1 MKFTCKK
8 ADFSDAVLTASRAV
22 SPKSS
27 IPALEGILI
36 TAGESLSF
44 CGYDLKLGITCS
56 CEADVSERGSV
67 ILNARLLSEIARKLP
82 DGEVFISSDDTDKVK
97 ILCGLSEYNLTG
109 IPGEEFPEMPIID
122 SDRSFSI
129 SSDVLKKMISG
140 TIFSISTNDT
150 KPIFTGCL
158 FDLREG
164 TLKLVSTDNYRLS
177 VCKSEVD
184 CGGEFRFVVPGDTLR
199 EISRILPDSDEKAVF
214 ELAEKHV
221 LVKTGSSVIFSGLLD
236 GQFLRYEN
244 SVSAPQKNSVT
255 VSVPKLTECVERV
268 SPVVNDK
275 LRNPLRLK
283 LEDGTIRLTYTSSTA
298 NAKDESS
305 YEGTCDP
312 VEVGL
317 SNKFLL
323 DALHAIPDGECELCF
338 NSQTSPMVLRQKD
351 GDSYFYM
358 IALMRLN

>member
-1 MKFTCKK
+1 MKFTCSKS
-8 ADFSDAVLTASRAV
+8 AFSEAVQTAARAV

-36 TAGESLSF
+36 TASNKLTF
-44 CGYDLKLGITCS
+44 CGYDLKLGITCE
-56 CEADVSERGSV
+56 CEADVAEGGNI

-82 DGEVFISSDDTDKVK
+82 DGDVFVSSDDTDRVK

-122 SDRSFSI
+122 SDRTFSI
-129 SSDVLKKMISG
+129 GSDVLKKMIAG
-140 TIFSISTNDT
+140 TIFSVSANDT
-150 KPIFTGCL
+150 KPVFTGCL
-158 FDLREG
+158 FDIREK
-164 TLKLVSTDNYRLS
+164 TLKIVSTDNYRLS
-177 VCKSEVD
+177 VCRNPVE
-184 CGGEFRFVVPGDTLR
+184 CEGEFRFVVPGDTLR
-199 EISRILPDSDEKAVF
+199 EIARILPDSEDKADF
-214 ELAEKHV
+214 ELAEKHI
-221 LVKTGSSVIFSGLLD
+221 LVRSGSSVIFSGLLD

-244 SVSAPQKNSVT
+244 SVAAPQKNVVT
-255 VSVPKLTECVERV
+255 VSVSKLTECVERV

-338 NSQTSPMVLRQKD
+338 NSSTSPLVLRQKE
-351 GDSYFYM
+351 GEGYFYM

>member
-8 ADFSDAVLTASRAV
+8 SDFSEAVLTASRAV

-36 TAGESLSF
+36 TAGQNLTF

-56 CEADVSERGSV
+56 CEADISEGGSI
-67 ILNARLLSEIARKLP
+67 ILNSRLLSEIARKLP
-82 DGEVFISSDDTDKVK
+82 DGEVFISTNDSDKLK

-122 SDRSFSI
+122 SDRNFSI
-129 SSDVLKKMISG
+129 PSDVLKKMIAG
-140 TIFSISTNDT
+140 TIFSVSTNDT
-150 KPIFTGCL
+150 KPVFTGCL
-158 FDLREG
+158 FDIREG
-164 TLKLVSTDNYRLS
+164 TLKIVSTDTFRLS
-177 VCKSEVD
+177 VCRTAVE
-184 CGGEFRFVVPGDTLR
+184 CEGEFKFVVPGDTLR
-199 EISRILPDSDEKAVF
+199 EIARILPDSDEKADF
-214 ELAEKHV
+214 ELAEKHI
-221 LVKTGSSVIFSGLLD
+221 LVRIGSSIIFSGLLD

-244 SVSAPQKNSVT
+244 TISTPQKNSVT
-255 VSVPKLTECVERV
+255 ISVSKLTECVDRV

-305 YEGTCDP
+305 YSGQCDP

-323 DALHAIPDGECELCF
+323 DALHAIPDEECELCF
-338 NSQTSPMVLRQKD
+338 NSSTSPFVLRQKD
-351 GDSYFYM
+351 GEDYFYM
-358 IALMRLN
+358 IALMRLS

>member
-8 ADFSDAVLTASRAV
+8 AEFSEAVSTAARAV

-36 TAGESLSF
+36 TAGESLTF

-56 CEADVSERGSV
+56 CEADIAEKGSI

-82 DGEVFISSDDTDKVK
+82 DGEVFVSSDETDKVK

-109 IPGEEFPEMPIID
+109 IPGEEFPEMPLID

-129 SSDVLKKMISG
+129 NSDALKKMISG

-150 KPIFTGCL
+150 KPVFTGCL
-158 FDLREG
+158 FDIREG

-177 VCKSEVD
+177 VCRNPVD
-184 CGGEFRFVVPGDTLR
+184 CEGEFRFVVPGDTLR
-199 EISRILPDSDEKAVF
+199 EIARILPDSEDKAEF
-214 ELAEKHV
+214 ELAEKHA
-221 LVKTGSSVIFSGLLD
+221 LVKIGSSVIFSGLLD

-244 SVSAPQKNSVT
+244 SVAAPQKNAVTISV
-255 VSVPKLTECVERV
+255 SKLTECVERV

-298 NAKDESS
+298 NAKDETGYSGRC
-305 YEGTCDP
+305 EP

-323 DALHAIPDGECELCF
+323 DALHAIPDEECELCF
-338 NSQTSPMVLRQKD
+338 NTQTSPMVLRQKD
-351 GDSYFYM
+351 GDAYFYM